1 MLNEK
6 NRLIVACAVFALAGF
21 LAWVFHSPD
30 YLWLLCLMLF
40 ARRPKQARK
49 AVHERFE
56 DIDYKLEQLAQLI
69 TKRETP
75 PAP

>member
-1 MLNEK
+1 MNDAQRFYFK
-6 NRLIVACAVFALAGF
+6 LATLAFTAF
-21 LAWVFHSPD
+21 LVWVFHSPE
-30 YLWLLCLMLF
+30 YLWVLCLLIL
-40 ARRPKQARK
+40 ARKPKAARK

-56 DIDYKLEQLAQLI
+56 DIDNKLEQLAQLI